1 MLGTQATKRNVRA
14 VSIEVDTDRYRKE
27 EATDAAGKE
36 WCQTE
41 TYKYIS
47 RKVQ

>member
-14 VSIEVDTDRYRKE
+14 VSIEVDTERYSKE
-27 EATDAAGKE
+27 EPMETGGKE
-36 WCQTE
+36 WCQTQ